1 MERIEFVNDL
11 CCNYLTIPYEGE
23 EHDFALRMMRENVTD
38 IFLEVELRR
47 MDEEIF
53 LYYRISGMQSM
64 EILYAEKP
72 IDRGVFQTFMWQL
85 HEAVEQ
91 SMELFLPGDGICLD
105 PSILFW
111 DLGEERWKF
120 IYIPGQGER
129 QAEEIQ
135 SEREK
140 LAEFLAVHMDYEDRE
155 LSESIYRFYEEVC
168 EGRLS
173 PGFWEE
179 KFLSESAWQAEKI
192 EEREAEE
199 EIYKEDWDQEES
211 EEEPYREVK
220 SEGTHSRKKG
230 PAVLCGLLCAAVAAT
245 LAVGRIMPDMIMVG
259 TGVSVLLAVFL
270 SAALI
275 RRKDKD
281 ESVEYEPADRN
292 SGEPGDDFGY
302 INNRIGK
309 EYEER
314 EYPAEEKTVYM
325 DMGEMQE
332 RKLYGVGKFRRQR
345 ILLDQLPCLVGKDKT
360 LVNHIIEDVS
370 VSRMHARFFAEEEK
384 IWMQD
389 LNSTNGTYHNGMRL
403 SPNERVILEPEDEIG
418 FGQAQ
423 FVFR

>member
-11 CCNYLTIPYEGE
+11 CCNYLTLPYEGE
-23 EHDFALRMMRENVTD
+23 EQDFALRMMTENVTNV
-38 IFLEVELRR
+38 FLEVELRR

-72 IDRGVFQTFMWQL
+72 VDRGVFQTFMWQL

-111 DLGEERWKF
+111 DLGEGRWKF
-120 IYIPGQGER
+120 IYIPGQRER
-129 QAEEIQ
+129 GTEEIQ

-140 LAEFLAVHMDYEDRE
+140 LAEFLVVHMDYEDRE
-155 LSESIYRFYEEVC
+155 LSESIYRFYEEIC
-168 EGRLS
+168 EGKMS
-173 PGFWEE
+173 PIFWKE
-179 KFLSESAWQAEKI
+179 KSVSESTWQAEET
-192 EEREAEE
+192 EETEAEGD
-199 EIYKEDWDQEES
+199 ISKENWYQEEP

-220 SEGTHSRKKG
+220 LEGTHSRKRR
-230 PAVLCGLLCAAVAAT
+230 PAILCGLLCAAVAAT

-259 TGVSVLLAVFL
+259 AGASILLTVLLSV
-270 SAALI
+270 ALI

-281 ESVEYEPADRN
+281 ESSEYEPTDRI
-292 SGEPGDDFGY
+292 SEKQEDDFDY
-302 INNRIGK
+302 IKNGIEK
-309 EYEER
+309 EYEEKK
-314 EYPAEEKTVYM
+314 YSAEEKTVYM
-325 DMGEMQE
+325 DIGEGQE
-332 RKLYGVGKFRRQR
+332 RKLYGVGKFRRQK
-345 ILLDQLPCLVGKDKT
+345 ILLNKLPCLVGKDKT
-360 LVNHIIEDVS
+360 LVNHIIADMS